1 MFIAGIA
8 KNIVAP
14 KMSNNNGS
22 AKRIA
27 GVARIKLIRLQID
40 NFSLFG
46 ILSPLVNTQNVTH
59 GPALAGMTD
68 KNKGSMLK
76 QAPEIG
82 VNQRYNDRNILKL
95 IFRWQYPQF
104 FWCFYVF
111 VHRAIR
117 A

>member
-1 MFIAGIA
+1 
-8 KNIVAP
+8 
-14 KMSNNNGS
+14 MSNNNGN

-46 ILSPLVNTQNVTH
+46 ILSPLVNTQNVIH
-59 GPALAGMTD
+59 GPALSGMTD
-68 KNKGSMLK
+68 KNKGSMSK